1 MLYLLSS
8 HYHQLCEVEVC
19 TCRFLPARYPPSC
32 THGLALSRRDISQ
45 VLNGPQESA
54 VAAIEQ
60 LLLGLDIGDAGVLVS
75 GAIVDDRSN
84 YQVNYSFSYTRP
96 EECSMGRQV

>member
-1 MLYLLSS
+1 M
-8 HYHQLCEVEVC
+8 
-19 TCRFLPARYPPSC
+19 
-32 THGLALSRRDISQ
+32 
-45 VLNGPQESA
+45 
-54 VAAIEQ
+54 AAIEQ